1 ADLDLEKELEGV
13 ESKYQTRKSVAQDGA
28 SKKKERE
35 MLLDL
40 TKRAEREEAQAFTY
54 RRMSLWQKARALT
67 PAQKEA
73 FLDASTGVLVVA
85 NAVVIGLSA
94 DETEVWQ
101 GWQWVDVCFA
111 VGFFSEMIVKMVL
124 QGFFGYFRQR
134 ANWLDFCLVTFDI
147 VQIALWVANSV
158 ILGQAY
164 ALVRVVRLARLSRIS
179 RVLRLTFSQDL
190 VRMTSGIS

>member
-1 ADLDLEKELEGV
+1 
-13 ESKYQTRKSVAQDGA
+13 
-28 SKKKERE
+28 
-35 MLLDL
+35 
-40 TKRAEREEAQAFTY
+40 
-54 RRMSLWQKARALT
+54 MSLWQKARALT

-101 GWQWVDVCFA
+101 GWQWVDAESSESSPYGFVCFA

-124 QGFFGYFRQR
+124 QGFFGYFRQALWSR
-134 ANWLDFCLVTFDI
+134 PPDRYLVFPDI
-147 VQIALWVANSV
+147 VQIVDASAKALWVANSV

-179 RVLRLTFSQDL
+179 RVLRLTFSQAACVIEAPNL
-190 VRMTSGIS
+190 EAFEST